1 MDDRKIDERTFD
13 FALLVVDVYKFL
25 LGKKEFVLSKQ
36 FLRAG
41 TSIGA
46 NVSEAQAAQSRND
59 FISKMSI
66 ASKEARETL
75 YWIRLLKKSGYLTGY
90 SRLGLLEGEISS
102 IVKIITSIVKT
113 TQNSKPKTK
122 NCGLM
127 LLVREIRSIVK
138 IITRIVKTTQN
149 SKPKTKN

>member
-59 FISKMSI
+59 FISKNVDSFER
-66 ASKEARETL
+66 SKRDS
-75 YWIRLLKKSGYLTGY
+75 LLDST
-90 SRLGLLEGEISS
+90 SEEIWLS
-102 IVKIITSIVKT
+102 
-113 TQNSKPKTK
+113 
-122 NCGLM
+122 
-127 LLVREIRSIVK
+127 E
-138 IITRIVKTTQN
+138 
-149 SKPKTKN
+149 

>member
-25 LGKKEFVLSKQ
+25 LVKKEFVLSKQ

-75 YWIRLLKKSGYLTGY
+75 YWIRLLKKSGYLNEY
-90 SRLGLLEGEISS
+90 SKLE
-102 IVKIITSIVKT
+102 
-113 TQNSKPKTK
+113 
-122 NCGLM
+122 
-127 LLVREIRSIVK
+127 LLVSEIRSIVK
-138 IITRIVKTTQN
+138 IITRIVKNNPKTQ
-149 SKPKTKN
+149 KPKTKN

>member
-1 MDDRKIDERTFD
+1 MVEKKIDERSFD
-13 FALLVVDVYKFL
+13 FALLIVHVYKFL

-36 FLRAG
+36 LLRSG

-75 YWIRLLKKSGYLTGY
+75 YWIRLLKNSGYLNEY
-90 SRLGLLEGEISS
+90 SKLELLDSEIYS

-113 TQNSKPKTK
+113 TQNSKPKT
-122 NCGLM
+122 
-127 LLVREIRSIVK
+127 
-138 IITRIVKTTQN
+138 QN
-149 SKPKTKN
+149 